1 MLKMGALLAARHS
14 AEEFVGS
21 SVVSLV
27 NRSDVRRSPGPYTHG
42 VRVEVPC
49 VGLIANPASGHDM
62 RRLISGASVFTNTE
76 KVHVVRRLFSGFG
89 AVGVARVLVMPDSAG
104 LSLGIS
110 RAAAQHR
117 PQLAGPWPDIE
128 VLEFE
133 QRNSAVD
140 SMIAA
145 QEMVARGVGAL
156 VVLGGDG
163 TARAVA
169 SACGDTPMLALS
181 TGTNNAFGITVDGT
195 VAGLAAGLVSTG
207 ACAVAEA
214 CYRAKKLIVRHG
226 QHTEIALVD
235 MAVIDQDRVGARA
248 VWDPGLVR
256 ELAVTFAEP
265 HAVGLSAVA
274 GAVSPCGRREPFGRL
289 LRMGDGRTVLAALA
303 PGLMRSVAVAEHA
316 ALPPRQP
323 MELSTSHGVIALDGE
338 REIVFHAGGPRPTV
352 ELSLH
357 GPLVIDVEATMALA
371 ARRGL
376 LVR

>member
-1 MLKMGALLAARHS
+1 
-14 AEEFVGS
+14 
-21 SVVSLV
+21 VS
-27 NRSDVRRSPGPYTHG
+27 
-42 VRVEVPC
+42 VEVLC

-76 KVHVVRRLFSGFG
+76 KVHVVRRLFSGLG
-89 AVGVARVLVMPDSAG
+89 AVGVGRVLVMPDSAG

-110 RAAAQHR
+110 RVAAQHR
-117 PQLAGPWPDIE
+117 PQLTGPWPEIE

-140 SMIAA
+140 SVIAA
-145 QEMVARGVGAL
+145 QEMVARGVGAI

-226 QHTEIALVD
+226 ERTEIALVD
-235 MAVIDQDRVGARA
+235 MAIIDQDRVGARA

-265 HAVGLSAVA
+265 HAVGLSAIA
-274 GAVSPCGRREPFGRL
+274 GAVSPCGRREPSGRL
-289 LRMGDGRTVLAALA
+289 LRMGDGQAVLAALA
-303 PGLMRSVAVAEHA
+303 PGLMRSVPVADHA
-316 ALPPRQP
+316 ALLPGEPVA
-323 MELSTSHGVIALDGE
+323 LSTSHGVIALDGE
-338 REIVFHAGGPRPTV
+338 REMVFHADGPRPTV
-352 ELSLH
+352 ELSLD

-376 LVR
+376 LVS

>member
-1 MLKMGALLAARHS
+1 
-14 AEEFVGS
+14 
-21 SVVSLV
+21 
-27 NRSDVRRSPGPYTHG
+27 
-42 VRVEVPC
+42 
-49 VGLIANPASGHDM
+49 M

-76 KVHVVRRLFSGFG
+76 KVHVVRRLFSGLG

-110 RAAAQHR
+110 RVADQHR

-140 SMIAA
+140 SVIAA
-145 QEMVARGVGAL
+145 QEMVARGVGAI

-169 SACGDTPMLALS
+169 SACDSTPMLALS

-226 QHTEIALVD
+226 AVTEIALVD
-235 MAVIDQDRVGARA
+235 MAIVDQDRVGARA
-248 VWDPGLVR
+248 VWDPDLVR

-265 HAVGLSAVA
+265 HAVGLSAIA
-274 GAVSPCGRREPFGRL
+274 GAVSPCGRREPSGRL
-289 LRMGDGRTVLAALA
+289 LRMGDGRNRAGRACTR
-303 PGLMRSVAVAEHA
+303 PDAV
-316 ALPPRQP
+316 
-323 MELSTSHGVIALDGE
+323 
-338 REIVFHAGGPRPTV
+338 GGRRRARCV
-352 ELSLH
+352 
-357 GPLVIDVEATMALA
+357 A
-371 ARRGL
+371 ARSPCSCPRRTASSPSTASARWCFMSMVLDQQSNCHSMARSSLTLKPPWPSPLGTASL
-376 LVR
+376 FRRVMPMRPPTMVWVTSGCTY

>member
-1 MLKMGALLAARHS
+1 ML
-14 AEEFVGS
+14 
-21 SVVSLV
+21 VV
-27 NRSDVRRSPGPYTHG
+27 VRPYTHG
-42 VRVEVPC
+42 VRMEVPC

-76 KVHVVRRLFSGFG
+76 KVHVVRRLFSGLG
-89 AVGVARVLVMPDSAG
+89 AVGVARVLIMPDGAG

-110 RAAAQHR
+110 RAAKQHR
-117 PQLAGPWPDIE
+117 PQLTGPWPEIE

-133 QRNSAVD
+133 QRNTAMD

-145 QEMVARGVGAL
+145 REMVARGVGAI

-195 VAGLAAGLVSTG
+195 VAGLAAGLVSTS

-226 QHTEIALVD
+226 ERTETALVD
-235 MAVIDQDRVGARA
+235 MAIIDQDRVGARA
-248 VWDPGLVR
+248 VWDPDVVR

-265 HAVGLSAVA
+265 HAVGLSAIA
-274 GAVSPCGRREPFGRL
+274 AAVSPCGRREPSGRL

-303 PGLMRSVAVAEHA
+303 PGLMRLVAVAEHA
-316 ALPPRQP
+316 ALPPGGP
-323 MELSTSHGVIALDGE
+323 VELSTSHGVIALDGE
-338 REIVFHAGGPRPTV
+338 REMVFHTDGPRPTV
-352 ELSLH
+352 ELSLC
-357 GPLVIDVEATMALA
+357 GPLVIDVEATMALSSEH
-371 ARRGL
+371 GL